1 MSRYTRW
8 VRKQA
13 KARALGQAP
22 ESHFSGSQTALVDES
37 PPANPP
43 VDEKSEHAGS
53 CHASTGSGI
62 GQEVPASDRGTPSHR
77 PVPARHPGVGQ
88 PTSGSAG
95 AEAGPGDSGA
105 NQREGERDR
114 DQRDR
119 RQPLNDGWLWRGKIQ
134 AGDIAVVVGEEGSGK
149 SQIVADWI
157 ARVTSGRP
165 FPGQQ
170 ETGEALPP
178 SDVLVFNTVEDFG
191 RDVLG
196 LVAAGGGDTTRVWQG
211 TTQLLDWGHGH
222 SDFPDRNFPKA
233 GEPGGPPP
241 ETRVRLHTQDILAKL
256 RAFLL
261 RRPSIR
267 LVVID
272 QLKHHVRTDSERV
285 FEDCLFELLSIS
297 RETEVPFVCTQRPDA
312 FRNAPGVRQYL
323 KSDSLTGIARSIW
336 RVTTPDDPAH
346 GDRVLQCLKLNYH
359 GPDARTDPWRLW
371 QTAGEPMH
379 WEPGNGEEFQL
390 TRLEAKQRVLF
401 HAKTFI
407 GLYLQMFG
415 GLADYQA
422 LRFWARREG
431 ISAARLFEATMVY
444 NIGYLYEPSD
454 DEEFCLRKIIGSW
467 DQIRQREAIAEADR
481 VPLPGPPEPKRRK
494 KPAAARANPAAEAAT
509 PAATPDG
516 GSVTAGPAPVQATT
530 VQHAPVQPAP
540 VQPAPVPTVPAPV
553 STSPAPSPAQ
563 STRGHSS
570 QTQSSPARS
579 LESLRAQVARGEAR
593 LREFDL
599 EGFRFIKPN
608 FATTQLIL
616 DMEAELGSA
625 EAMFAEFRKG
635 LRSLE
640 MYSPDEVDGFMEEYR
655 RLYDIARQLHAPD
668 TPRAAA

>member
-22 ESHFSGSQTALVDES
+22 ESHFSGSQTALVEET
-37 PPANPP
+37 PPAIPP

-165 FPGQQ
+165 FPGQE
-170 ETGEALPP
+170 ET
-178 SDVLVFNTVEDFG
+178 
-191 RDVLG
+191 
-196 LVAAGGGDTTRVWQG
+196 
-211 TTQLLDWGHGH
+211 
-222 SDFPDRNFPKA
+222 
-233 GEPGGPPP
+233 
-241 ETRVRLHTQDILAKL
+241 
-256 RAFLL
+256 
-261 RRPSIR
+261 
-267 LVVID
+267 
-272 QLKHHVRTDSERV
+272 
-285 FEDCLFELLSIS
+285 
-297 RETEVPFVCTQRPDA
+297 
-312 FRNAPGVRQYL
+312 
-323 KSDSLTGIARSIW
+323 
-336 RVTTPDDPAH
+336 
-346 GDRVLQCLKLNYH
+346 
-359 GPDARTDPWRLW
+359 
-371 QTAGEPMH
+371 
-379 WEPGNGEEFQL
+379 
-390 TRLEAKQRVLF
+390 
-401 HAKTFI
+401 
-407 GLYLQMFG
+407 
-415 GLADYQA
+415 
-422 LRFWARREG
+422 
-431 ISAARLFEATMVY
+431 
-444 NIGYLYEPSD
+444 
-454 DEEFCLRKIIGSW
+454 
-467 DQIRQREAIAEADR
+467 
-481 VPLPGPPEPKRRK
+481 
-494 KPAAARANPAAEAAT
+494 
-509 PAATPDG
+509 
-516 GSVTAGPAPVQATT
+516 
-530 VQHAPVQPAP
+530 
-540 VQPAPVPTVPAPV
+540 TVPASV
-553 STSPAPSPAQ
+553 ATSPAPSPAH
-563 STRGHSS
+563 STRGQSS
-570 QTQSSPARS
+570 QPQSSPARS

-625 EAMFAEFRKG
+625 EAIFAEFRKG

-668 TPRAAA
+668 APRAAA